1 MPYYSITVREAKPG
15 SKLRRKMAIEA
26 ASRQQAKIIFHEKCD
41 PAGFAPD
48 FTALKEITRKEYEQI
63 IATLLGKQKY

>member
-1 MPYYSITVREAKPG
+1 
-15 SKLRRKMAIEA
+15 MAIEA